1 MSNQLRS
8 ESTGNRWPSFVYVVI
23 GVGLIVGGILLLR
36 IVYDHSSPIKSNF
49 WILAWFVNGAMMAL
63 ASVLLLSARLLAR
76 FGESF
81 CNLA

>member
-49 WILAWFVNGAMMAL
+49 WILAWFVNGAMIGAGIG
-63 ASVLLLSARLLAR
+63 AFVKHRLLAR

>member
-8 ESTGNRWPSFVYVVI
+8 ESIGSRWPSFVYVVI
-23 GVGLIVGGILLLR
+23 GVALIVGGILLLR

-49 WILAWFVNGAMMAL
+49 WILASFVNGAIIAL